1 MKKIF
6 VALLMV
12 FLFLTSAEAA
22 DKIRIAY
29 SAGTGS
35 ILFSLRIR
43 KGFLKRRELTLRL
56 SE

>member
-1 MKKIF
+1 VKKIF